1 MQDVGD
7 NPERQTPGIAVR
19 SVGMKGKEKDRL
31 VTTFE
36 KGTGK
41 VKKVG

>member
-7 NPERQTPGIAVR
+7 NPERQTLGIAVR
-19 SVGMKGKEKDRL
+19 SVGKKGKEKDRL
-31 VTTFE
+31 VTFE

-41 VKKVG
+41 AKKVG